1 LSRQDPDFQELFKVT
16 ADFAED
22 MPRNGDSALLYA
34 RLIGALAHKEDLR
47 HFDRSAVA
55 RVIEHSARM
64 VSDAE

>member
-1 LSRQDPDFQELFKVT
+1 MT